1 MSWGAALAG
10 LGQGLPTGIKD
21 AQGLE
26 GQYEAG
32 QEQAADRLAGTGMQ
46 LLQALMTPPPQPPQ
60 MGPGGMPQAGMSPMP
75 QGGPP
80 MGGQTQQGSGMTMGM
95 GPTSGSPN
103 SFASR
108 FPVAS
113 PGGAPI
119 GAEPDIQSMDPN
131 RASGAQALQATMP
144 QGQIPQ
150 GGPGMGAMAQMQ
162 PQGMQQGGGQQQGG
176 HLDWRTIMMAI
187 HRANPGAPPELM
199 FKAVN
204 KLVPMMNS
212 QSMMEWRQL
221 SAQNAGVRNELT
233 ARGQDV
239 RAGTAERGQDVRA
252 ATAQGAQEVAKRGQ
266 DVRAETQKSAQEG
279 TQKRFDIREAR
290 ITAHQ
295 MVTADQAW
303 QRLDQQ
309 RKQAAQKQNITQWRA
324 VLDAQHKRAQEIIG
338 AWSQQNTMP
347 PETRKQLLK
356 DADEAYNTA
365 IKDMGK
371 GDKGSF
377 DQRFQGAGQ
386 QSPP

>member
-10 LGQGLPTGIKD
+10 ISQGIPKGIQDFTNISK
-21 AQGLE
+21 
-26 GQYEAG
+26 QYEAG

-60 MGPGGMPQAGMSPMP
+60 MGGGGMPQAGTSPMPQGGGQPPTGGMPQPSQLQTMGGPPPMP

-80 MGGQTQQGSGMTMGM
+80 MGGQPPGGM
-95 GPTSGSPN
+95 G
-103 SFASR
+103 
-108 FPVAS
+108 
-113 PGGAPI
+113 
-119 GAEPDIQSMDPN
+119 
-131 RASGAQALQATMP
+131 
-144 QGQIPQ
+144 
-150 GGPGMGAMAQMQ
+150 GGPPPQPMGGPPMGPQAGPQ
-162 PQGMQQGGGQQQGG
+162 QGMQPQQGG
-176 HLDWRTIMMAI
+176 HLDWRTIVMAI

-199 FKAVN
+199 VKAVN

-221 SAQNAGVRNELT
+221 SAQNAGMRNELT
-233 ARGQDV
+233 ARGQDI
-239 RAGTAERGQDVRA
+239 RADTTERGQDVRA
-252 ATAQGAQEVAKRGQ
+252 ATAQGAQDVVKRGQ
-266 DVRAETQKSAQEG
+266 DVRAQTAEKAQQG
-279 TQKRFDIREAR
+279 TQDRFNIREAR

-295 MVTADQAW
+295 MVTADQGW

-309 RKQAAQKQNITQWRA
+309 RKEAAQKQNITQWRA
-324 VLDAQHKRAQEIIG
+324 VLDAQHKRAQEVIG

-371 GDKGSF
+371 GDKASF

>member
-1 MSWGAALAG
+1 MAWGAALAG

-46 LLQALMTPPPQPPQ
+46 LLQALMTPPPQAPPMQ
-60 MGPGGMPQAGMSPMP
+60 GGGMPQAGMSPMP

-80 MGGQTQQGSGMTMGM
+80 MGGQPQQNSGMSLPMAPPS
-95 GPTSGSPN
+95 GPAG
-103 SFASR
+103 SFAGR
-108 FPVAS
+108 FPAATPPPMEAS
-113 PGGAPI
+113 DPSRQGGYA
-119 GAEPDIQSMDPN
+119 
-131 RASGAQALQATMP
+131 ALQATMP
-144 QGQIPQ
+144 DRDIPQ

-162 PQGMQQGGGQQQGG
+162 PQGMQQGGGQQQQGG

-221 SAQNAGVRNELT
+221 QAQTGQQRVGVQ
-233 ARGQDV
+233 ARGQDIA
-239 RAGTAERGQDVRA
+239 AGVKERGQDIA
-252 ATAQGAQEVAKRGQ
+252 ADTAKRGQ
-266 DVRAETQKSAQEG
+266 DVRAQTAEKAQQG
-279 TQKRFDIREAR
+279 TQDRFNIREAR

-295 MVTADQAW
+295 MVTADQGW
-303 QRLDQQ
+303 QKLDQQ